1 MNHEQSLKVLI
12 CNFESLNTPSGV
24 ASYAVKLLRR
34 LPCLAALTTRNAF
47 HTPLEEREVNLE
59 AKTLYNE
66 ILWMPWAGLRT
77 MCRKVR
83 EADLIHLNP
92 FNFTE
97 LILPAIAKACGKRSI
112 AVMHSNI
119 NAHLLTPT
127 IALEM
132 ARLIIVYNIML
143 LAVDR
148 IVFLSQAHYEN
159 YRTYSLWKKR
169 FRGKGVIIPNAVESG
184 RILAERKPVEAKPLT
199 CIFVGRFERR
209 KGADDLLALAEQLQ
223 GEEIRFLAVGFD
235 PGQLPKSLR
244 NVTVLGRVDNET
256 LFDYYDKSHIYL
268 MPSHSEAFGITIL
281 EAMARGLVILSSD
294 IPGMREKIE
303 PERNGFLFPPGNVGK
318 MKELLLFLKDNPR
331 KIERIGSNNLAD
343 VRAFTVE
350 KQAESY
356 LELYRR
362 VLRHD

>member
-1 MNHEQSLKVLI
+1 MNHEQSFKVLI

-34 LPCLAALTTRNAF
+34 LPCLTALTTRNAF
-47 HTPLEEREVNLE
+47 QTPLEEREVNLE
-59 AKTLYNE
+59 AKTRYNE
-66 ILWMPWAGLRT
+66 ILWMPWAGIRT
-77 MCRKVR
+77 IWRKIR

-97 LILPAIAKACGKRSI
+97 LILPAIAKVCGKRSI

-119 NAHLLTPT
+119 NAHFLTPK

-143 LAVDR
+143 LTADR
-148 IVFLSQAHYEN
+148 IVFLSRAHYEN
-159 YRTYSLWKKR
+159 YRVFSLWKKR
-169 FRGKGVIIPNAVESG
+169 FHAKGVIIPNAVESQK
-184 RILAERKPVEAKPLT
+184 ILTERKPVESLPLT

-209 KGADDLLALAEQLQ
+209 KGVYDLLALAEQLQ
-223 GEEIRFLAVGFD
+223 GEEIRFLTVGFD
-235 PGQLPKSLR
+235 PGQMPKSLP
-244 NVTVLGRVDNET
+244 NVTALGRVDNEK
-256 LFDYYDKSHIYL
+256 LFDYYDRSHVYL
-268 MPSHSEAFGITIL
+268 MPSRSEAFGITIL

-303 PERNGFLFPPGNVGK
+303 PGRNGFLFPPGDVGK
-318 MKELLLFLKDNPR
+318 MRKLLLFLKNNPR
-331 KIERIGSNNLAD
+331 EIERIGGNNLAD
-343 VRAFTVE
+343 VQAFSVE

-356 LELYRR
+356 LELYHS
-362 VLRHD
+362 VLHHD